1 MITALVQFS
10 LPEAITRAQA
20 REIFRNTAPRY
31 IDMPGLVRKYYI
43 LSEDGRTAGGMYLW
57 RTREDAERVYDATWK
72 TFVQEKYGAPPL
84 LTFFDSPVQVDNL
97 THEILIDES

>member
-31 IDMPGLVRKYYI
+31 IDMPGLVRKYYV
-43 LSEDGRTAGGMYLW
+43 LSEDGRTAGGVYLW
-57 RTREDAERVYDATWK
+57 QTRADAERVYTDEWRQ
-72 TFVQEKYGAPPL
+72 FVRDKYGSAPQL
-84 LTFFDSPVQVDNL
+84 SYFETPVLVDNA
-97 THEILIDES
+97 TGQITADA

>member
-31 IDMPGLVRKYYI
+31 LDMPGLVRKYYI

-57 RTREDAERVYDATWK
+57 RSRADAERVYDAAWK
-72 TFVQEKYGAPPL
+72 QFVQEKYGAPPQ
-84 LTFFDSPVQVDNL
+84 LTLFESPVQVDNL
-97 THEILIDES
+97 TREILVDES